1 MGART
6 DEAPVVLLRSFR
18 LRGRAETLE
27 RFPLASR
34 RPASVHAEAQHGLEQ
49 ISADRT
55 TLTIAHRL
63 STIVGAD
70 EILVLEHGRITERG
84 THAELLAADGA
95 YARMWALQQEERQ
108 EPTAFAEGSTGADER
123 RVIA

>member
-1 MGART
+1 M
-6 DEAPVVLLRSFR
+6 LFRS
-18 LRGRAETLE
+18 
-27 RFPLASR
+27 
-34 RPASVHAEAQHGLEQ
+34 
-49 ISADRT
+49 DRT

-84 THAELLAADGA
+84 THAELLAADGS

-108 EPTAFAEGSTGADER
+108 QAAASSPPADSGNER